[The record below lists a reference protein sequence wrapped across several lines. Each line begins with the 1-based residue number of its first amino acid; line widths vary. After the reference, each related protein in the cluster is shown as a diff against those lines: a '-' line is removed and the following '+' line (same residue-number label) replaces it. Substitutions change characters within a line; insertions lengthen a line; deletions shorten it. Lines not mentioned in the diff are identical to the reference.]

1 MAKKK
6 KHPQIADRQ
15 EIQIILGKLMKK
27 AQGINLKL
35 TSGKVRCAILD
46 EIDEGLILRMD
57 AEIREQNGLQVRMP
71 VAMNFYYEGKEYYG
85 GSKVLGYG
93 KYEGKEALRLAYPES
108 FNINDDFGLTQL
120 HLTPRLA
127 VTFTSTLNKLCDG
140 QIVNIGVNGVDLK
153 NTENEPTKEL
163 LALNRDT
170 NVGFEITPELRI
182 HCPGNILYIQTFGEE
197 LVGVEFIGLDKD
209 TTKKLGDWI
218 TEESLKRRNQDLH
231 FLRERRNRKDKGKKP
246 AQQEGDGE
254 ENEGARLR
262 LEDDYGNTVYSE
274 GDAYILILSRDKDL
288 IGRMGKSLKR
298 KYGVLISKG
307 RFSNVQKIIEHY
319 QPILILLDANLGSLN
334 GFDVCNTM
342 QTHLEEKQAV
352 VMMGGGGE
360 ELNLCRARA
369 IQGGALDYMVNDP
382 FRPLSFFKSVEEF
395 VALATDQP

>member
-6 KHPQIADRQ
+6 KHPQVADRQ

-35 TSGKVRCAILD
+35 SGEKVRCSILD
-46 EIDEGLILRMD
+46 ELDEGLILRMD
-57 AEIREQNGLQVRMP
+57 AEVREQHGLQPRMP
-71 VAMNFYYEGKEYYG
+71 IAMNFYYEGKEYYG

-120 HLTPRLA
+120 HLTPRIP

-140 QIVNIGVNGVDLK
+140 QIVNIGVNGIDLK
-153 NTENEPTKEL
+153 NGENEPTKEL
-163 LALNRDT
+163 LALNIDT
-170 NVGFEITPELRI
+170 NVGFEISPELRI
-182 HCPGNILYIQTFGEE
+182 HCPGNLLYIQTFGEG
-197 LVGVEFIGLDKD
+197 LVGIEFIGLDKE
-209 TTKKLGDWI
+209 TSKKLGDWI

-231 FLRERRNRKDKGKKP
+231 FLRERRNRKDKPKP
-246 AQQEGDGE
+246 NAGNSQAEGEGE
-254 ENEGARLR
+254 AKLR
-262 LEDDYGNTVYSE
+262 LEDDYGNTVYSDGE
-274 GDAYILILSRDKDL
+274 AYILILSRDKDL

-307 RFSNVQKIIEHY
+307 RFSNAQKIIEHY
-319 QPILILLDANLGSLN
+319 QPVLILIDANLGALS

-342 QTHLEEKQAV
+342 QSHLEEKQAV
-352 VMMGGGGE
+352 VIMGAGGE
-360 ELNLCRARA
+360 ELNLFRARA
-369 IQGGALDYMVNDP
+369 IQGGAFDYIVNDP
-382 FRPLSFFKSVEEF
+382 FRPLSFFKTVEEF